1 MREITL
7 SHADIE
13 GAGELSEI
21 AASSDFCAKWSA
33 ADFESEIG
41 NKFARIYTALCGK
54 EIAGFAAFR
63 LCAGEGEITNFAV
76 KARYRRRGVGGML
89 LAKCIESASA
99 EGVRRITLEVSEA
112 NGAAIALYEKF
123 KFKTVSVRKK
133 FYNNSQDALL
143 MLREI

>member
-21 AASSDFCAKWSA
+21 AASSDFCAKWSG
-33 ADFESEIG
+33 ADFESEID

-54 EIAGFAAFR
+54 EIVGFAAFR
-63 LCAGEGEITNFAV
+63 LCAEEAELTNFAV

-89 LAKCIESASA
+89 LSKGIDSASA

-112 NGAAIALYEKF
+112 NGAAIALYERF
-123 KFKTVSVRKK
+123 NFKTVSVRKK

>member
-1 MREITL
+1 MREIVL
-7 SHADIE
+7 SPAEI
-13 GAGELSEI
+13 GCAGELAEI
-21 AASSDFCAKWSA
+21 AASSDFCAKWSG
-33 ADFESEIG
+33 ADFKSEID

-54 EIAGFAAFR
+54 EIVGFAAFR
-63 LCAGEGEITNFAV
+63 LCAEEGELTNFAV

-112 NGAAIALYEKF
+112 NGAAIALYERF
-123 KFKTVSVRKK
+123 NFKTVSVRKK
-133 FYNNSQDALL
+133 FYNNSQDAFL

>member
-1 MREITL
+1 MREIVL
-7 SHADIE
+7 SPAEI
-13 GAGELSEI
+13 GCAAELAEI

-33 ADFESEIG
+33 ADFESEID

-76 KARYRRRGVGGML
+76 KARYRRRGVGAML
-89 LAKCIESASA
+89 LSKGIDSALS
-99 EGVRRITLEVSEA
+99 EGVKKITLEVSEK
-112 NGAAIALYEKF
+112 NSAAIALYEKF
-123 KFKTVSVRKK
+123 KFKTVNVRKK

>member
-1 MREITL
+1 MREIVL
-7 SHADIE
+7 SPAEI
-13 GAGELSEI
+13 GCAAELAEI
-21 AASSDFCAKWSA
+21 AASSDFCAKWSG
-33 ADFESEIG
+33 ADFESEAG
-41 NKFARIYTALCGK
+41 NNFVRIYKALCGM
-54 EIAGFAAFR
+54 ETVGFAAFR
-63 LCAGEGEITNFAV
+63 FCGEEAELTNFAV

-123 KFKTVSVRKK
+123 NFKTVSVRKK